1 MIGASRGS
9 LASVQESLNSRA
21 DQGDLSALSAE
32 LFAVATLLGSEKSLV
47 LTLADSGQSAGSRS
61 ALVNDLLGNKVSAL
75 TVSVITDVV
84 NARWS
89 SPSDLVDA
97 IELLAAQAGF
107 ISANRDGSLDRVE
120 SELFHFGRAVDAS
133 SELQMSLTDPALSAQ
148 AKAGII
154 RDLLADKVSLT
165 SLSIITYVASHLR
178 GRRVDSLVSQLTE
191 LAAAQRNQVVAQVT
205 SVVALDDGQQQRL
218 IAALNKLTGK
228 NVRLNVAVDPT
239 IIGGFSVK
247 IGEDIID
254 GTIASRLEDAR
265 RALLA

>member
-133 SELQMSLTDPALSAQ
+133 SELQMSLTDPAFSAQ

-191 LAAAQRNQVVAQVT
+191 L
-205 SVVALDDGQQQRL
+205 
-218 IAALNKLTGK
+218 ALNKLTGK